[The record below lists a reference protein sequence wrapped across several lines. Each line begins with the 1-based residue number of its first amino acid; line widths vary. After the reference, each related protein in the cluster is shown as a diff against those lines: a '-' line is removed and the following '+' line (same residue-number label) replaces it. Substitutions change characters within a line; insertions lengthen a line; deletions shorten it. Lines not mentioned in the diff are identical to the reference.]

1 MVGQRYLNH
10 LKQLLRRFQVIR
22 AGIGIGSAGV
32 VTLATAS
39 VFWLIN
45 RGPSG
50 LTEAAIL
57 LPALFMMLT
66 QGAAFSSSWGMLVE
80 CLGYIEQ
87 VFDFLNQSFEK
98 TESSPILLVTPVHFK
113 EHNRHVSIKS

>member
-1 MVGQRYLNH
+1 MVGHRYLSN
-10 LKQLLRRFQVIR
+10 LKRLLRRFQGIR
-22 AGIGIGSAGV
+22 AGIGIGVAGAI
-32 VTLATAS
+32 TLATAS

-50 LTEAAIL
+50 LAQAAIL

-66 QGAAFSSSWGMLVE
+66 QVTAFSTSWGMLVE

-87 VFDFLNQSFEK
+87 VFDFLDQSFEK
-98 TESSPILLVTPVHFK
+98 TQRVPSLLASPVAVGW
-113 EHNRHVSIKS
+113 